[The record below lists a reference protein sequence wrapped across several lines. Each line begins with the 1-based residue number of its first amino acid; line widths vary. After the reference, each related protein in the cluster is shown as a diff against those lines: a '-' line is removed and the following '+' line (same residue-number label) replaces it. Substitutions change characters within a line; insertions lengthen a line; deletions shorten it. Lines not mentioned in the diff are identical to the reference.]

1 MKILVIGKNGQLAKS
16 IKKISQQ
23 KNYSHLNN
31 FVFAGKEE
39 IDLTNLNSIKNYF
52 NNSNVDIVIN
62 CAAYTAV
69 DKAEEDEILA
79 NLVNHIAVKELANIA
94 KKKNISLVHISTDY
108 VFDGLKGKPYN
119 EDDRA
124 FPLNFYGKSKLSG
137 ENALLSVKNL
147 NAIIV
152 RTGWVYSEFG
162 SNFVKTVLSHANN
175 NKSINMI
182 SDQFGTPTYA
192 NDLANAILTIAIS
205 DKFLSKNKLSKIY
218 NFSNLGGCTW
228 FDFAREIINLYDTQC
243 IVNPIQTIEFPLPA
257 KRPSYSILNKKLVI
271 KDFDLTIKHWKES
284 LKVCMKNLQ

>member
-69 DKAEEDEILA
+69 DKAEDEEILA

-119 EDDRA
+119 EYDRA

-162 SNFVKTVLSHANN
+162 RNFVKTVLSHANN

-205 DKFLSKNKLSKIY
+205 EKFLSKNKLSKIY

-228 FDFAREIINLYDTQC
+228 FDFASEIINLYDTKC
-243 IVNPIQTIEFPLPA
+243 IVNPIQTKEFPLPA

>member
-69 DKAEEDEILA
+69 DKAEDDEILA

-124 FPLNFYGKSKLSG
+124 FPLNSYGKSKLSG

-162 SNFVKTVLSHANN
+162 RNFVKTVLSHANN

-205 DKFLSKNKLSKIY
+205 EKFLSKNKLSKIY

-243 IVNPIQTIEFPLPA
+243 IVNPIQTKEFPLPA

-284 LKVCMKNLQ
+284 LKACMKNLK

>member
-69 DKAEEDEILA
+69 DKAEDEEILA

-94 KKKNISLVHISTDY
+94 NKKNISLIHISTDY

-124 FPLNFYGKSKLSG
+124 FPLNSYGKSKLSG
-137 ENALLSVKNL
+137 ENALLSVTNL

-162 SNFVKTVLSHANN
+162 ENFVKTVLSHANN

-205 DKFLSKNKLSKIY
+205 EKFLSKNKLSKIY

-243 IVNPIQTIEFPLPA
+243 IVNPIQTKEFPLPA

-284 LKVCMKNLQ
+284 LKACMKNLK